1 MGSEDKHPKSI
12 LTFENLKNV
21 LVCGLGACIWGY
33 IIVGLAKE
41 FLG

>member
-1 MGSEDKHPKSI
+1 MENENKGSKSI

-33 IIVGLAKE
+33 IIVGMAKE